1 MTLHRYMHLQL
12 MHKLHQS
19 TAYTS
24 LFMRAMPCNGKQ
36 TLRQGACTFACF
48 AHHPPLLFHLAQMMK
63 V

>member
-24 LFMRAMPCNGKQ
+24 LRAMPCNSKQ
-36 TLRQGACTFACF
+36 MLRQGACTFACF